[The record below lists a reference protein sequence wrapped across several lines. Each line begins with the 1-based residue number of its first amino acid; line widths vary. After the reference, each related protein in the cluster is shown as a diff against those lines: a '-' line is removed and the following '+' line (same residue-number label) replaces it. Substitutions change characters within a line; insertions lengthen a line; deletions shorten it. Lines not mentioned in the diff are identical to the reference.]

1 MSCVTERANTLP
13 VQSNWRLPRL
23 RRDALTVWRRNVM
36 VWRKLMLAS
45 ITINFG
51 EPFLYLLGLGYGLGF
66 FIGEMAGMPYL
77 TFLATGIVAAS
88 AMQTAT
94 FEAMYSV
101 FTRMV
106 PQNTFEAQLA
116 TPLEVEDVLAGEMLW
131 CASKALLSGIAIL
144 IVAYLLGA
152 VEGVRPLLAIPV
164 IFVVGL
170 CFAGPALIM
179 TALSPNYDFFVY
191 YQTLALTPMFLLCGV
206 FYPVDTLP
214 SVVQSVIQLLP
225 LAHAVMLVRPL
236 IAGLE
241 VTNVLLH
248 IAVMLA
254 YAGVGYYIAVV
265 LVRRRLLK

>member
-1 MSCVTERANTLP
+1 MRR
-13 VQSNWRLPRL
+13 QSNWRLPRL
-23 RRDALTVWRRNVM
+23 RRDSLIVWRRNLM

-51 EPFLYLLGLGYGLGF
+51 EPFLYLLGLGFGLGF

-116 TPLEVEDVLAGEMLW
+116 TPLEVDDVLAGEMLW
-131 CASKALLSGIAIL
+131 CATKALFSGIAIL
-144 IVAYLLGA
+144 VVAYILGA
-152 VEGVRPLLAIPV
+152 VQGWQPLAAIPV

-170 CFAGPALIM
+170 CFSGPALVM
-179 TALSPNYDFFVY
+179 TAISPNYDFFVY

-206 FYPVDTLP
+206 FYPIDTLP
-214 SVVQSVIQLLP
+214 EVVQSAIQLLP
-225 LAHAVMLVRPL
+225 LTHAVALVRP
-236 IAGLE
+236 IVAGLE
-241 VTNVLLH
+241 VSNVSLH
-248 IAVMLA
+248 IGVLLA
-254 YAGVGYYIAVV
+254 YAGVGYYVAVA

>member
-1 MSCVTERANTLP
+1 MTVAGGVRSG
-13 VQSNWRLPRL
+13 WRLPAV
-23 RRDALTVWRRNVM
+23 RRDALIVWRRNAL
-36 VWRKLMLAS
+36 VWRKLMFAS

-51 EPFLYLLGLGYGLGF
+51 EPFLYLLGLGFGLGF
-66 FIGEMAGMPYL
+66 FIGDMAGMPYL
-77 TFLATGIVAAS
+77 TFLATGIIAAS

-106 PQNTFEAQLA
+106 PQNTFESQLA
-116 TPLEVEDVLAGEMLW
+116 TPLEVDDVLLGEMLW
-131 CASKALLSGIAIL
+131 CASKATLSGIAIL

-152 VEGVRPLLAIPV
+152 VEGARPLLVIPV
-164 IFVVGL
+164 IFVIGL
-170 CFAGPALIM
+170 CFSGPALIM

-214 SVVQSVIQLLP
+214 PIVQSVVQVLP
-225 LAHAVMLVRPL
+225 LTHAVALVRPL
-236 IAGLE
+236 VAGLT
-241 VTNVLLH
+241 VSDVALH
-248 IAVMLA
+248 LAVMLI
-254 YAGVGYYIAVV
+254 YAAVGYYIAVV